1 MNIMSTLLFWVLGI
15 LASIV
20 VLYVATK
27 AKEDGDKTMLRILID
42 IFILL
47 TIAAVIFSGKE

>member
-1 MNIMSTLLFWVLGI
+1 MSIMSTLILWVLGI
-15 LASIV
+15 LVSIV

-27 AKEDGDKTMLRILID
+27 AKQDGDKTMLRILIT

-47 TIAAVIFSGKE
+47 TIAAVIFSGKD